1 VKIETSRED
10 TRLKLNKF
18 VPAKEFWVNGVREP
32 CISTGV
38 KVRFLVGGRIMKNRR
53 CVLINIAI
61 EILMTLFMYFCANP
75 REPATGRVMI
85 FLIGQMVTLL
95 QILVYLVT
103 CWDK

>member
-38 KVRFLVGGRIMKNRR
+38 KVRFAGEGEWWNEYQAENGELYYGK
-53 CVLINIAI
+53 
-61 EILMTLFMYFCANP
+61 
-75 REPATGRVMI
+75 
-85 FLIGQMVTLL
+85 
-95 QILVYLVT
+95 
-103 CWDK
+103 